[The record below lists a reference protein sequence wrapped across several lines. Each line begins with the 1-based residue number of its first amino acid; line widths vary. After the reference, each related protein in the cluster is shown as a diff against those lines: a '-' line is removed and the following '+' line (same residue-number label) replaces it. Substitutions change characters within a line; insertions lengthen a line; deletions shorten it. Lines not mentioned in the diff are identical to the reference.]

1 MGFLFQLD
9 LKEASEFT
17 GKINGNSSVHSP
29 LFVEEALFPLD
40 RENAFM
46 PDVGMD
52 IKPLVSVAA
61 KADEIL
67 GLDVISWKG

>member
-1 MGFLFQLD
+1 M
-9 LKEASEFT
+9 
-17 GKINGNSSVHSP
+17 HSP